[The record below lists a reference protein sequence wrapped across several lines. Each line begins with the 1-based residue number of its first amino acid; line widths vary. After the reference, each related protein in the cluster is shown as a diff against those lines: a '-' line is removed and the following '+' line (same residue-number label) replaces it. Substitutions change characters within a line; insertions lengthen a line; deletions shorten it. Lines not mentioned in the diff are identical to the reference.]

1 MDASQLKKLSESY
14 ATIAEGG
21 KHEKSAMDWNKKD
34 DNPEGK
40 KVDKKKV
47 DKCTCESFYLKRL
60 KAMNPVMAE
69 KYLAIAAILIDE
81 GYESSRLIDNL
92 VEALPKEIVGEDFRA
107 ALKAVNPRIYENL
120 DTAEKRQA
128 RAILESAAGMSSGRQ
143 MTAAQNAQANSVRDR
158 VASLAQRIG
167 NFFNPPR
174 SQSAD
179 PVVRAGGSYT
189 AFGGGPK
196 MPATSQ
202 GVGADRRAARG
213 SSYQAPASTAP
224 AATSPTSPQP
234 TPIKVEPYTAP
245 AGSTAPARP
254 TPTPAQTPK
263 TNRDGSNVTR
273 TAPNAAGL
281 TPMQQWAKNFP
292 SLAAKVKPG
301 ASGSKEIA
309 ALKNSHEPEGDLVED
324 GAYIPSRIDD
334 FNSDADRLKRMGKPA
349 GSRIPSP
356 GGGGQYDK
364 TPRYR
369 TGAMRL
375 AKGKKTTQVAHF
387 EPQGELVDEGSMKQ
401 ARKNVGASTCWDG
414 YKAKGTKKKN
424 GRDVPNCVKEE
435 ETVDESLQ
443 KAVDNL
449 TKKAQGG
456 LESMGVKINRTSRPT
471 MTKQQHDAK
480 IKSSPSYKKEEV
492 DAVDEG
498 LKQAR
503 KNVGADTCWDGYK
516 AKGTKKKNGREVP
529 NCVKEEDITEKKGL
543 WDNIHAK
550 RKRGEKPAKPGDKDY
565 PKTLNVEGVMSKDKE
580 DHDTGGFRISDKK
593 AKEAKERVK
602 EKTKKKRAE
611 YDNRYS
617 DNTGEESKKKKEAL
631 EKKRGMKL
639 DDHPQFTRDDYN
651 VYDII
656 LTYLDENNL
665 MESVEEAEEIMMQ
678 LTGAQIV
685 EIIDEFMNVEEQ
697 TTGRIKA
704 TGHQGPTVRMTA
716 TGKEPPGDRIL
727 RGLRDFVMGSPK
739 GGNKLQST
747 TVQQRKP
754 LKSTPKN

>member
-60 KAMNPVMAE
+60 KAMNPAMAE
-69 KYLAIAAILIDE
+69 KYLAIAEILISE
-81 GYESSRLIDNL
+81 GHENSRLIDNL
-92 VEALPKEIVGEDFRA
+92 VEALPKEVVGEDFRA
-107 ALKAVNPRIYENL
+107 ALKAVNPKIYENL

-143 MTAAQNAQANSVRDR
+143 MTAAQNAQANSVRQKLATLTQR
-158 VASLAQRIG
+158 VG
-167 NFFNPPR
+167 NFLNPPR
-174 SQSAD
+174 SMSND

-196 MPATSQ
+196 FPNNSQGKVGGGNAGASTDSGGTAQGTAPATP
-202 GVGADRRAARG
+202 AAT
-213 SSYQAPASTAP
+213 PIKTAP
-224 AATSPTSPQP
+224 AASTSP
-234 TPIKVEPYTAP
+234 
-245 AGSTAPARP
+245 GSTAPARP

-263 TNRDGSNVTR
+263 INRDGSNVTR
-273 TAPNAAGL
+273 TAPNVAGL

-301 ASGSKEIA
+301 ATGSKEIA
-309 ALKNSHEPEGDLVED
+309 ALKNSHEPE
-324 GAYIPSRIDD
+324 
-334 FNSDADRLKRMGKPA
+334 
-349 GSRIPSP
+349 
-356 GGGGQYDK
+356 
-364 TPRYR
+364 
-369 TGAMRL
+369 
-375 AKGKKTTQVAHF
+375 
-387 EPQGELVDEGSMKQ
+387 GELVDEGSMKQ

-424 GRDVPNCVKEE
+424 GRVVPNCVKEE

-456 LESMGVKINRTSRPT
+456 LEKMGVKINRTQRNTARPSTQTANT
-471 MTKQQHDAK
+471 MRQNN
-480 IKSSPSYKKEEV
+480 EEV
-492 DAVDEG
+492 EAVDEG

-529 NCVKEEDITEKKGL
+529 NCVKEEEITEKKKGL

-593 AKEAKERVK
+593 AKEARERVK

-617 DNTGEESKKKKEAL
+617 DNTGEESKKKKAAL

-639 DDHPQFTRDDYN
+639 DGHPQFTRDDYN
-651 VYDII
+651 IYDII

-685 EIIDEFMNVEEQ
+685 EIIDEFMNSREE
-697 TTGRIKA
+697 
-704 TGHQGPTVRMTA
+704 
-716 TGKEPPGDRIL
+716 
-727 RGLRDFVMGSPK
+727 
-739 GGNKLQST
+739 N
-747 TVQQRKP
+747 
-754 LKSTPKN
+754 

>member
-1 MDASQLKKLSESY
+1 MVSLLRSEEY
-14 ATIAEGG
+14 RDKGG
-21 KHEKSAMDWNKKD
+21 VGVP
-34 DNPEGK
+34 PELR
-40 KVDKKKV
+40 
-47 DKCTCESFYLKRL
+47 TNT
-60 KAMNPVMAE
+60 A
-69 KYLAIAAILIDE
+69 
-81 GYESSRLIDNL
+81 
-92 VEALPKEIVGEDFRA
+92 
-107 ALKAVNPRIYENL
+107 PRINT
-120 DTAEKRQA
+120 DTTPKDTTPKDTTPNASNYSAADAQRDQEAAKA
-128 RAILESAAGMSSGRQ
+128 RAQAAR
-143 MTAAQNAQANSVRDR
+143 T
-158 VASLAQRIG
+158 
-167 NFFNPPR
+167 
-174 SQSAD
+174 
-179 PVVRAGGSYT
+179 GGS
-189 AFGGGPK
+189 GGPTRI
-196 MPATSQ
+196 PVQPYS
-202 GVGADRRAARG
+202 G
-213 SSYQAPASTAP
+213 S
-224 AATSPTSPQP
+224 
-234 TPIKVEPYTAP
+234 
-245 AGSTAPARP
+245 GSTAPARP

-263 TNRDGSNVTR
+263 TNKDGSSVTQ
-273 TAPNAAGL
+273 TGTNNAGL
-281 TPMQQWAKNFP
+281 TPMQQWARNFP

-301 ASGSKEIA
+301 ATGSKEIA
-309 ALKNSHEPEGDLVED
+309 ALKNSHEPE
-324 GAYIPSRIDD
+324 
-334 FNSDADRLKRMGKPA
+334 
-349 GSRIPSP
+349 
-356 GGGGQYDK
+356 
-364 TPRYR
+364 
-369 TGAMRL
+369 
-375 AKGKKTTQVAHF
+375 
-387 EPQGELVDEGSMKQ
+387 GELVDEGSMKQ
-401 ARKNVGASTCWDG
+401 ARKNVGASKCWDG

-456 LESMGVKINRTSRPT
+456 LEKMGVKINRTQRNTARPSTQTANT
-471 MTKQQHDAK
+471 MRQNN
-480 IKSSPSYKKEEV
+480 EEV
-492 DAVDEG
+492 EAVDEG

-529 NCVKEEDITEKKGL
+529 NCVKEEEITEKKKGL

-593 AKEAKERVK
+593 AKEARERVK

-639 DDHPQFTRDDYN
+639 DGHPQFTRDDYN
-651 VYDII
+651 IYDII

-716 TGKEPPGDRIL
+716 TGQEPPGDRIL

-747 TVQQRKP
+747 TVQPRKP

>member
-69 KYLAIAAILIDE
+69 KYLAIAEIFIEE

-107 ALKAVNPRIYENL
+107 ALHAVNPRIYENL

-143 MTAAQNAQANSVRDR
+143 MTAAQNAQANSVRDK
-158 VASLAQRIG
+158 VASVAQRIG
-167 NFFNPPR
+167 NFLNPPR
-174 SQSAD
+174 SKSAD

-196 MPATSQ
+196 MPNTSK

-213 SSYQAPASTAP
+213 SSYQAPASSSNYSAADAQRDQEAAKAKAQAQRTA
-224 AATSPTSPQP
+224 
-234 TPIKVEPYTAP
+234 

-254 TPTPAQTPK
+254 TPTAAQTPK
-263 TNRDGSNVTR
+263 TNRDGSNVTQ

-292 SLAAKVKPG
+292 KLAAKVKPG
-301 ASGSKEIA
+301 ATGSKEIS
-309 ALKNSHEPEGDLVED
+309 ALKNSHEPEG
-324 GAYIPSRIDD
+324 
-334 FNSDADRLKRMGKPA
+334 
-349 GSRIPSP
+349 
-356 GGGGQYDK
+356 
-364 TPRYR
+364 
-369 TGAMRL
+369 
-375 AKGKKTTQVAHF
+375 
-387 EPQGELVDEGSMKQ
+387 EL
-401 ARKNVGASTCWDG
+401 
-414 YKAKGTKKKN
+414 
-424 GRDVPNCVKEE
+424 
-435 ETVDESLQ
+435 VDESLQ

-456 LESMGVKINRTSRPT
+456 LERMGVKINRTSRPT

-480 IKSSPSYKKEEV
+480 IKSTQQEEV
-492 DAVDEG
+492 EAVDEG

-593 AKEAKERVK
+593 AKEARERVK

-617 DNTGEESKKKKEAL
+617 DNTGEESKKKKAAL

-639 DDHPQFTRDDYN
+639 DGHPQFTRDDYN

-656 LTYLDENNL
+656 LTYLNENNL

-685 EIIDEFMNVEEQ
+685 EIIDEFMNSREE
-697 TTGRIKA
+697 
-704 TGHQGPTVRMTA
+704 
-716 TGKEPPGDRIL
+716 
-727 RGLRDFVMGSPK
+727 
-739 GGNKLQST
+739 N
-747 TVQQRKP
+747 
-754 LKSTPKN
+754 

>member
-81 GYESSRLIDNL
+81 GHESSRLIDNL
-92 VEALPKEIVGEDFRA
+92 VEALPKEVVGEDFRA

-128 RAILESAAGMSSGRQ
+128 RAILESAAGMASGRQ
-143 MTAAQNAQANSVRDR
+143 MTAAQNAQANSVRQKLATLTQR
-158 VASLAQRIG
+158 VG
-167 NFFNPPR
+167 NFLNPPR

-179 PVVRAGGSYT
+179 PVVKAGGSYT
-189 AFGGGPK
+189 GFGGGPK
-196 MPATSQ
+196 TSQ

-213 SSYQAPASTAP
+213 SSYQTPASSSPKTPTA
-224 AATSPTSPQP
+224 

-245 AGSTAPARP
+245 TSTAPARP

-263 TNRDGSNVTR
+263 TNRDGSNVTQ
-273 TAPNAAGL
+273 TSPNVAGL

-292 SLAAKVKPG
+292 SLAAKVKTG
-301 ASGSKEIA
+301 ATGSKEIA
-309 ALKNSHEPEGDLVED
+309 ALKNSHEPE
-324 GAYIPSRIDD
+324 
-334 FNSDADRLKRMGKPA
+334 
-349 GSRIPSP
+349 
-356 GGGGQYDK
+356 
-364 TPRYR
+364 
-369 TGAMRL
+369 
-375 AKGKKTTQVAHF
+375 
-387 EPQGELVDEGSMKQ
+387 GELVDEGSMKQ

-617 DNTGEESKKKKEAL
+617 DNTGEESKKKKKAL

-639 DDHPQFTRDDYN
+639 DGHPQFTRDDYN

-685 EIIDEFMNVEEQ
+685 EIIDEFMNNKEE
-697 TTGRIKA
+697 
-704 TGHQGPTVRMTA
+704 
-716 TGKEPPGDRIL
+716 
-727 RGLRDFVMGSPK
+727 
-739 GGNKLQST
+739 N
-747 TVQQRKP
+747 
-754 LKSTPKN
+754 

>member
-69 KYLAIAAILIDE
+69 KYLAIAEIFIEE

-107 ALKAVNPRIYENL
+107 ALHAVNPRIYENL

-143 MTAAQNAQANSVRDR
+143 MTAAQNAQANSVRDK
-158 VASLAQRIG
+158 VASVAQRIG
-167 NFFNPPR
+167 NFLNPPR
-174 SQSAD
+174 SKSAD

-196 MPATSQ
+196 MPNTSK

-213 SSYQAPASTAP
+213 SSYQAPASSSNYSAADAQRDQEAAKAKAQAQRTA
-224 AATSPTSPQP
+224 
-234 TPIKVEPYTAP
+234 

-254 TPTPAQTPK
+254 TPTAAQTPK
-263 TNRDGSNVTR
+263 TNRDGSNVTQ
-273 TAPNAAGL
+273 TAPNTAGL

-292 SLAAKVKPG
+292 KLAAKVKPG
-301 ASGSKEIA
+301 ATGSKEIS
-309 ALKNSHEPEGDLVED
+309 ALKNSHEPEG
-324 GAYIPSRIDD
+324 
-334 FNSDADRLKRMGKPA
+334 
-349 GSRIPSP
+349 
-356 GGGGQYDK
+356 
-364 TPRYR
+364 
-369 TGAMRL
+369 
-375 AKGKKTTQVAHF
+375 
-387 EPQGELVDEGSMKQ
+387 ELVDESLKQ

-435 ETVDESLQ
+435 ETVDEGKGMHRDAKTGEVVD
-443 KAVDNL
+443 KAEIGKTYYPNFPKKKSSVAIRKEKEKKEKEEREKKKGKLDENL
-449 TKKAQGG
+449 LDKAKSGIKKAAKYGG
-456 LESMGVKINRTSRPT
+456 LGLVGVAANKLDTPDNR
-471 MTKQQHDAK
+471 KK
-480 IKSSPSYKKEEV
+480 VKSAIGKAADSGALGLAAAGARALQRNSYEPEGEMVEE
-492 DAVDEG
+492 
-498 LKQAR
+498 K
-503 KNVGADTCWDGYK
+503 
-516 AKGTKKKNGREVP
+516 
-529 NCVKEEDITEKKGL
+529 KKGL

-593 AKEAKERVK
+593 AKEARERVK

-639 DDHPQFTRDDYN
+639 DGHPQFTRDDYN

-656 LTYLDENNL
+656 LTYLNENNL

-685 EIIDEFMNVEEQ
+685 EIIDEFMNDPSFVEQ
-697 TTGRIKA
+697 KA
-704 TGHQGPTVRMTA
+704 YATDGH
-716 TGKEPPGDRIL
+716 
-727 RGLRDFVMGSPK
+727 
-739 GGNKLQST
+739 GNKYRDYNNDGLSDRQKRMKEFGAKRAAML
-747 TVQQRKP
+747 VK
-754 LKSTPKN
+754 KV

>member
-107 ALKAVNPRIYENL
+107 ALHAVNPRIYENL

-143 MTAAQNAQANSVRDR
+143 MTAAQNAQANSVRDK
-158 VASLAQRIG
+158 VASVAQRIG
-167 NFFNPPR
+167 NFLNPPR
-174 SQSAD
+174 SKSAD

-196 MPATSQ
+196 MPNTSK

-213 SSYQAPASTAP
+213 SSYQAPASSSNYSAADAQRDQEAAKAKAQAQRTA
-224 AATSPTSPQP
+224 
-234 TPIKVEPYTAP
+234 

-254 TPTPAQTPK
+254 TPTAAQTPK
-263 TNRDGSNVTR
+263 TNRDGSNVTQ
-273 TAPNAAGL
+273 TAPNTAGL

-292 SLAAKVKPG
+292 KLAAKVKPG
-301 ASGSKEIA
+301 ATGSKEIS
-309 ALKNSHEPEGDLVED
+309 ALKNSHEPEG
-324 GAYIPSRIDD
+324 
-334 FNSDADRLKRMGKPA
+334 
-349 GSRIPSP
+349 
-356 GGGGQYDK
+356 
-364 TPRYR
+364 
-369 TGAMRL
+369 
-375 AKGKKTTQVAHF
+375 
-387 EPQGELVDEGSMKQ
+387 EL
-401 ARKNVGASTCWDG
+401 
-414 YKAKGTKKKN
+414 
-424 GRDVPNCVKEE
+424 
-435 ETVDESLQ
+435 VDESLQ

-456 LESMGVKINRTSRPT
+456 LERMGVKINRTSRPT

-480 IKSSPSYKKEEV
+480 IKSTQQEEV
-492 DAVDEG
+492 EAVDEG

-617 DNTGEESKKKKEAL
+617 DNTGEESKKKKAAL

-639 DDHPQFTRDDYN
+639 DGHPQFTRDDYN
-651 VYDII
+651 IYDII
-656 LTYLDENNL
+656 LTYLNENNL

-685 EIIDEFMNVEEQ
+685 EIIDEFMNSREE
-697 TTGRIKA
+697 
-704 TGHQGPTVRMTA
+704 
-716 TGKEPPGDRIL
+716 
-727 RGLRDFVMGSPK
+727 
-739 GGNKLQST
+739 N
-747 TVQQRKP
+747 
-754 LKSTPKN
+754 

>member
-107 ALKAVNPRIYENL
+107 ALHAVNPRIYENL

-128 RAILESAAGMSSGRQ
+128 RATLSEFNLMQKLDDLRRRAGNFLQGKPSGSGGITPEIRKAQEYRDKGGVGVPPELRTNTTPKDTTPKDTTPNASNYSAADAQRDQ
-143 MTAAQNAQANSVRDR
+143 EAAKAKAQA
-158 VASLAQRIG
+158 QRTR
-167 NFFNPPR
+167 P
-174 SQSAD
+174 
-179 PVVRAGGSYT
+179 
-189 AFGGGPK
+189 
-196 MPATSQ
+196 
-202 GVGADRRAARG
+202 
-213 SSYQAPASTAP
+213 SS
-224 AATSPTSPQP
+224 
-234 TPIKVEPYTAP
+234 
-245 AGSTAPARP
+245 P
-254 TPTPAQTPK
+254 TPTPKTKPQPTGPLTSGGQTTSAGGEAAANARRSTT
-263 TNRDGSNVTR
+263 TNKDGSAMTR
-273 TAPNAAGL
+273 SGANTGGL

-292 SLAAKVKPG
+292 KLAAKVKPG
-301 ASGSKEIA
+301 ATGSKEIS
-309 ALKNSHEPEGDLVED
+309 ALKNSHEPEG
-324 GAYIPSRIDD
+324 
-334 FNSDADRLKRMGKPA
+334 
-349 GSRIPSP
+349 
-356 GGGGQYDK
+356 
-364 TPRYR
+364 
-369 TGAMRL
+369 
-375 AKGKKTTQVAHF
+375 
-387 EPQGELVDEGSMKQ
+387 ELVDESLKQ

-435 ETVDESLQ
+435 ETVDEGKGMHRDAKTGEVVD
-443 KAVDNL
+443 KAEIGKTYYPNFPKKKSSVAIRKEKEKKEKEEREKKKGKLDENL
-449 TKKAQGG
+449 LDKAKSGIKKAAKYGG
-456 LESMGVKINRTSRPT
+456 LGLVGVAANKLDTPDNR
-471 MTKQQHDAK
+471 KK
-480 IKSSPSYKKEEV
+480 VKSAIGKAADSGALGLAAAGARALQRNSYEPEGEMVEE
-492 DAVDEG
+492 
-498 LKQAR
+498 K
-503 KNVGADTCWDGYK
+503 
-516 AKGTKKKNGREVP
+516 
-529 NCVKEEDITEKKGL
+529 KKGL

-593 AKEAKERVK
+593 AKEARERVK

-639 DDHPQFTRDDYN
+639 DGHPQFTRDDYN
-651 VYDII
+651 IYDII
-656 LTYLDENNL
+656 LTYLNENNL

-685 EIIDEFMNVEEQ
+685 EIIDEFMNDPSFVEQ
-697 TTGRIKA
+697 KA
-704 TGHQGPTVRMTA
+704 YATDGH
-716 TGKEPPGDRIL
+716 
-727 RGLRDFVMGSPK
+727 
-739 GGNKLQST
+739 GNKYRDYNNDGLSDRQKRMKEFGAKRAAML
-747 TVQQRKP
+747 VK
-754 LKSTPKN
+754 KV

>member
-1 MDASQLKKLSESY
+1 MDASQLKKLGESY

-69 KYLAIAAILIDE
+69 KYLAIAEILISE
-81 GYESSRLIDNL
+81 GHENSRLIDNL
-92 VEALPKEIVGEDFRA
+92 VEALPKEVVGEDFRA

-128 RAILESAAGMSSGRQ
+128 RAILESAAGMASGRQ
-143 MTAAQNAQANSVRDR
+143 MSAAQNAQATSVRQK
-158 VASLAQRIG
+158 LATLTQRIG
-167 NFFNPPR
+167 NFLNPPR
-174 SQSAD
+174 SQSND

-196 MPATSQ
+196 MPSDTKGKVGGGNAGASTDSGGTAQ
-202 GVGADRRAARG
+202 GT
-213 SSYQAPASTAP
+213 APSTAP
-224 AATSPTSPQP
+224 STPAA

-245 AGSTAPARP
+245 ASTAPARP

-281 TPMQQWAKNFP
+281 TPMQQWARNFP

-301 ASGSKEIA
+301 AAGSKEIA
-309 ALKNSHEPEGDLVED
+309 ALKNSHEPE
-324 GAYIPSRIDD
+324 
-334 FNSDADRLKRMGKPA
+334 
-349 GSRIPSP
+349 
-356 GGGGQYDK
+356 
-364 TPRYR
+364 
-369 TGAMRL
+369 
-375 AKGKKTTQVAHF
+375 
-387 EPQGELVDEGSMKQ
+387 GELVDEGSMKQ

-424 GRDVPNCVKEE
+424 GRVVPNCVKEE

-456 LESMGVKINRTSRPT
+456 LERMGVKINRTQRNTARPSTQTANT
-471 MTKQQHDAK
+471 MRQNN
-480 IKSSPSYKKEEV
+480 EEV
-492 DAVDEG
+492 EAVDEG

-529 NCVKEEDITEKKGL
+529 NCVKEEEITEKKKGL

-593 AKEAKERVK
+593 AKEARERVK

-617 DNTGEESKKKKEAL
+617 DNTGEESKKKKAAL

-639 DDHPQFTRDDYN
+639 DGHPQFTRDDYN

-685 EIIDEFMNVEEQ
+685 EIIDEFMNSREE
-697 TTGRIKA
+697 
-704 TGHQGPTVRMTA
+704 
-716 TGKEPPGDRIL
+716 
-727 RGLRDFVMGSPK
+727 
-739 GGNKLQST
+739 N
-747 TVQQRKP
+747 
-754 LKSTPKN
+754 

>member
-21 KHEKSAMDWNKKD
+21 KHEKSAMDWNKRD
-34 DNPEGK
+34 DNPKGK

-60 KAMNPVMAE
+60 KAMDPVMAE
-69 KYLAIAAILIDE
+69 KYLAIAEIFIEE

-92 VEALPKEIVGEDFRA
+92 VEALPKEVIGEDFRA
-107 ALKAVNPRIYENL
+107 ALHAVNPRIYENL

-128 RAILESAAGMSSGRQ
+128 RATLSEFNLMQ
-143 MTAAQNAQANSVRDR
+143 KLKD
-158 VASLAQRIG
+158 IG
-167 NFFNPPR
+167 NYLAPPKSRSNEPTVRSGERTPKTGFDYVPSRDATGNRYDGTGGTAPGKLDPSTRGNLMPSNPQYR
-174 SQSAD
+174 
-179 PVVRAGGSYT
+179 
-189 AFGGGPK
+189 
-196 MPATSQ
+196 
-202 GVGADRRAARG
+202 GVGAR
-213 SSYQAPASTAP
+213 PTAP
-224 AATSPTSPQP
+224 AATAPAAAAPTSPTA

-245 AGSTAPARP
+245 ATAGSTAPARP

-263 TNRDGSNVTR
+263 TTNRDGSNVTR
-273 TAPNAAGL
+273 TAPNVAGL

-301 ASGSKEIA
+301 ATGSKEIA
-309 ALKNSHEPEGDLVED
+309 ALKNSHEPE
-324 GAYIPSRIDD
+324 
-334 FNSDADRLKRMGKPA
+334 
-349 GSRIPSP
+349 
-356 GGGGQYDK
+356 
-364 TPRYR
+364 
-369 TGAMRL
+369 
-375 AKGKKTTQVAHF
+375 
-387 EPQGELVDEGSMKQ
+387 GELVDEGSMKQ

-443 KAVDNL
+443 QAVDNL

-456 LESMGVKINRTSRPT
+456 LERMGVKINRTSRPT

-492 DAVDEG
+492 EAVDEG

-656 LTYLDENNL
+656 LTYLDENDL

-678 LTGAQIV
+678 LTGSQIV
-685 EIIDEFMNVEEQ
+685 EIIDEFMNMDESMASASRMKEIKSQGVDRPARSREFEQ
-697 TTGRIKA
+697 RLPAKKGSRGREFEHGSTRSSNTPSGNLSANRGMAVNNTGRARSQEFEHGSTRSRNTPSGNLADKSPR
-704 TGHQGPTVRMTA
+704 TKD
-716 TGKEPPGDRIL
+716 GKL
-727 RGLRDFVMGSPK
+727 MY
-739 GGNKLQST
+739 
-747 TVQQRKP
+747 
-754 LKSTPKN
+754 

>member
-69 KYLAIAAILIDE
+69 KYLAIAEIFIEE

-92 VEALPKEIVGEDFRA
+92 VEALPKEVVGEDFRA
-107 ALKAVNPRIYENL
+107 ALHAVNPRIYENL

-143 MTAAQNAQANSVRDR
+143 MTAAQNAQANSVRDK
-158 VASLAQRIG
+158 VASVAQRIG
-167 NFFNPPR
+167 NFLNPPR
-174 SQSAD
+174 SKSAD

-196 MPATSQ
+196 MPNTSK

-213 SSYQAPASTAP
+213 SSYQAPASSSNYSAADAQRDQEAAKAKAQAQRTA
-224 AATSPTSPQP
+224 
-234 TPIKVEPYTAP
+234 

-254 TPTPAQTPK
+254 TPTAAQTPK
-263 TNRDGSNVTR
+263 TNRDGSNVTQ
-273 TAPNAAGL
+273 TAPNTAGL

-292 SLAAKVKPG
+292 KLAAKVKPG
-301 ASGSKEIA
+301 ATGSKEIS
-309 ALKNSHEPEGDLVED
+309 ALKNSHEPEG
-324 GAYIPSRIDD
+324 
-334 FNSDADRLKRMGKPA
+334 
-349 GSRIPSP
+349 
-356 GGGGQYDK
+356 
-364 TPRYR
+364 
-369 TGAMRL
+369 
-375 AKGKKTTQVAHF
+375 
-387 EPQGELVDEGSMKQ
+387 EL
-401 ARKNVGASTCWDG
+401 
-414 YKAKGTKKKN
+414 
-424 GRDVPNCVKEE
+424 
-435 ETVDESLQ
+435 VDESLQ

-456 LESMGVKINRTSRPT
+456 LERMGVKINRTSRPT

-480 IKSSPSYKKEEV
+480 IKSTQQEEV
-492 DAVDEG
+492 EAVDEG

-617 DNTGEESKKKKEAL
+617 DNTGEESKKKKAAL

-639 DDHPQFTRDDYN
+639 DGHPQFTRDDYN
-651 VYDII
+651 VYGII

-665 MESVEEAEEIMMQ
+665 MESVEEADEIMMQ

-685 EIIDEFMNVEEQ
+685 ESIDEFMNSREE
-697 TTGRIKA
+697 
-704 TGHQGPTVRMTA
+704 
-716 TGKEPPGDRIL
+716 
-727 RGLRDFVMGSPK
+727 
-739 GGNKLQST
+739 N
-747 TVQQRKP
+747 
-754 LKSTPKN
+754 

>member
-1 MDASQLKKLSESY
+1 MDASHLKKLSESY

-60 KAMNPVMAE
+60 KAMNPAMAE
-69 KYLAIAAILIDE
+69 KYLAIAEILISE
-81 GYESSRLIDNL
+81 GHENSRLIDNL
-92 VEALPKEIVGEDFRA
+92 VEALPKEVVGEDFRA

-128 RAILESAAGMSSGRQ
+128 RAILESAAGMASGRQ
-143 MTAAQNAQANSVRDR
+143 MTAAQNAQANSVRQKLATLTQR
-158 VASLAQRIG
+158 VG
-167 NFFNPPR
+167 NFLNPPR

-179 PVVRAGGSYT
+179 PVVKAGGSYT

-196 MPATSQ
+196 MPRSTTGRVGGGNAGASTDSGGTAQ
-202 GVGADRRAARG
+202 GT
-213 SSYQAPASTAP
+213 APSTTPATAP
-224 AATSPTSPQP
+224 ATP

-245 AGSTAPARP
+245 AASTPPGSTAPARP

-263 TNRDGSNVTR
+263 TNRDGSNITR

-281 TPMQQWAKNFP
+281 TPMQQWARNFP

-301 ASGSKEIA
+301 ATGSKEIA
-309 ALKNSHEPEGDLVED
+309 ALKNSYEPE
-324 GAYIPSRIDD
+324 
-334 FNSDADRLKRMGKPA
+334 
-349 GSRIPSP
+349 
-356 GGGGQYDK
+356 
-364 TPRYR
+364 
-369 TGAMRL
+369 
-375 AKGKKTTQVAHF
+375 
-387 EPQGELVDEGSMKQ
+387 GELVDEGSMKQ

-456 LESMGVKINRTSRPT
+456 LERMGVKINRTQRNTARPSTQTANT
-471 MTKQQHDAK
+471 MRQNN
-480 IKSSPSYKKEEV
+480 EEV
-492 DAVDEG
+492 EAVDEG

-529 NCVKEEDITEKKGL
+529 NCVKEEEITEKKKGL

-565 PKTLNVEGVMSKDKE
+565 PKTLNVEGYDKPDE
-580 DHDTGGFRISDKK
+580 KLKTDRDGYRISDKE
-593 AKEAKERVK
+593 ADAAKERIRK
-602 EKTKKKRAE
+602 KTEEKRKKMNIRGNDSDEQKKR
-611 YDNRYS
+611 
-617 DNTGEESKKKKEAL
+617 L

-639 DDHPQFTRDDYN
+639 DDHPQFKKEDYN

-716 TGKEPPGDRIL
+716 TGQEPPGDRIL

-739 GGNKLQST
+739 GNKLKST
-747 TVQQRKP
+747 TAQPRKP

>member
-69 KYLAIAAILIDE
+69 KYLAIAEIFIEE

-107 ALKAVNPRIYENL
+107 ALHAVNPRIYENL

-143 MTAAQNAQANSVRDR
+143 MTAAQNAQANSVRDK
-158 VASLAQRIG
+158 VASVAQRIG
-167 NFFNPPR
+167 NFLNPPR
-174 SQSAD
+174 SKSAD

-196 MPATSQ
+196 MPNTSK

-213 SSYQAPASTAP
+213 SSYQAPASSSNYSAADAQRDQEAAKAKAQAQRTA
-224 AATSPTSPQP
+224 
-234 TPIKVEPYTAP
+234 

-254 TPTPAQTPK
+254 TPTAAQTPK
-263 TNRDGSNVTR
+263 TNRDGSNVTQ
-273 TAPNAAGL
+273 TAPNTAGL

-292 SLAAKVKPG
+292 KLAAKVKPG
-301 ASGSKEIA
+301 ATGSKEIS
-309 ALKNSHEPEGDLVED
+309 ALKNSHEPEG
-324 GAYIPSRIDD
+324 
-334 FNSDADRLKRMGKPA
+334 
-349 GSRIPSP
+349 
-356 GGGGQYDK
+356 
-364 TPRYR
+364 
-369 TGAMRL
+369 
-375 AKGKKTTQVAHF
+375 
-387 EPQGELVDEGSMKQ
+387 EL
-401 ARKNVGASTCWDG
+401 
-414 YKAKGTKKKN
+414 
-424 GRDVPNCVKEE
+424 
-435 ETVDESLQ
+435 VDESLQ

-456 LESMGVKINRTSRPT
+456 LERMGVKINRTSRPT

-480 IKSSPSYKKEEV
+480 IKSTQQEEV
-492 DAVDEG
+492 EAVDEG

-602 EKTKKKRAE
+602 EKTKKKRVE

-617 DNTGEESKKKKEAL
+617 DNTGEESKKKKAAL

-639 DDHPQFTRDDYN
+639 DGHPQFTRDDYN
-651 VYDII
+651 IYDII
-656 LTYLDENNL
+656 LTYLNENNL

-685 EIIDEFMNVEEQ
+685 EIIDEFMNSREE
-697 TTGRIKA
+697 
-704 TGHQGPTVRMTA
+704 
-716 TGKEPPGDRIL
+716 
-727 RGLRDFVMGSPK
+727 
-739 GGNKLQST
+739 N
-747 TVQQRKP
+747 
-754 LKSTPKN
+754 